1 MIDPGTGLTILGSA
15 IGGAKVVE
23 KILGPTADYVGNQ
36 LKEWTEKKV
45 NNTSNIFKNAEK
57 KLGAKIEQEGRVP
70 PKVLKGILEEGSWCE
85 EELQVEYFGGV
96 LASSRSGVSRD
107 DRGAYFVSLITRLSS
122 YQLRTHYLIYQA
134 VKNHFDGQDMNVGD
148 SSDRGKMELYIPYD
162 TYAKAMDF
170 TDEEIGNFHV
180 LMQHSIWGL
189 DKEGLIATFQYG
201 SADYL
206 KQRYKS
212 VKGAGIIVQPSNLG
226 IELFMWAYGYGQ
238 MPINAF
244 FRTATEFNNDQ
255 NILIGKTEKTK

>member
-36 LKEWTEKKV
+36 LKEWTAKKV
-45 NNTSNIFKNAEK
+45 DNTSKIFKNAEK
-57 KLGAKIEQEGRVP
+57 KLGSKIEQEGRVP

-122 YQLRTHYLIYQA
+122 YQLRTHYLIYQSI
-134 VKNHFDGQDMNVGD
+134 KNHFDGQDMNVGD
-148 SSDRGKMELYIPYD
+148 SLDRSKMEIFISYE

-170 TDEEIGNFHV
+170 TSQEIGNFHP

-189 DKEGLIATFQYG
+189 NKEELIATFQYG
-201 SADYL
+201 SEDYL
-206 KQRYKS
+206 KNRYKN
-212 VKGAGIIVQPSNLG
+212 VNEAGIIVQPSNLG

-238 MPINAF
+238 QSTKSF
-244 FRTATEFNNDQ
+244 FEITTEFNNDQ
-255 NILIGKTEKTK
+255 NILIGETEKTK